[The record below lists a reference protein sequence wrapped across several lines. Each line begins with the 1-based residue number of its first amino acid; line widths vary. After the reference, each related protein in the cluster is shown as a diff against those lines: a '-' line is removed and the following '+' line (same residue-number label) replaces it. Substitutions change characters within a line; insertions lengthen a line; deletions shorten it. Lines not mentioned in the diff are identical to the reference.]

1 MKKIVFLFFIL
12 YGEIYGQGIDNRWV
26 FGYSCCAGNF
36 GATDLDFSSGTVNII
51 LKQRYMNFYETNGAI
66 SDQNGDLLFV
76 SNGIY
81 VANALDDTMQNGA
94 GINPSAYTTTMASHG
109 LALPQGNLVIP
120 FPEDSTKYYLFHE
133 TSDDMNGTWATLYLY
148 YSVID
153 MTLDG
158 GLGAVIQKNTVLLN
172 DSLVEGRI
180 TSCKHA
186 NGRDWWLVVH
196 QYHTGLV
203 YKYLITPQ
211 GISGPFTQDLI
222 TPRDVYFGQALFSP
236 QGTMFAYYEPFGDLD
251 IFDFDRCTGDFSN
264 IVHIDINDSAFA
276 GGAAFSPSGRYLYVS
291 SVNYI
296 YQFDM
301 SASNIDSSKVVV
313 GIYDGYQYQ
322 GLYQNFYLSALAPDG
337 KIYINCGDGSKYFHV
352 INSPDSAGLAC
363 DFVQRGLPL
372 PRWNAFTIPN
382 YPNYFLGADG
392 GTVCDSLPTGISD
405 IKSPIEEF
413 TVFPNPVRDFVFVNQ
428 SAKEPLLEI
437 SIVNSLG
444 QIEAVQF
451 TSINSG
457 QYLQVNMGGY
467 ASGVYYLQMRTVKS
481 VVTKKIVKQ

>member
-12 YGEIYGQGIDNRWV
+12 TGELFAQGLSNRWV

-36 GATDLDFSSGTVNII
+36 GGTDLNFSSDTVQVIPI
-51 LKQRYMNFYETNGAI
+51 QRYMNINCTVGSMSNR
-66 SDQNGDLLFV
+66 NGDLLFL

-81 VANALDDTMQNGA
+81 IANALDDTMQNGS
-94 GINPSAYTTTMASHG
+94 GINPASYTTSRNQWG

-133 TSDDMNGTWATLYLY
+133 TCDDVGGTYASLFLY
-148 YSVID
+148 YSIID

-172 DSLVEGRI
+172 DSLVEGRL
-180 TSCKHA
+180 TACKHA

-196 QYHTGLV
+196 QYNTGMV
-203 YKYLITPQ
+203 YKYLISPQ
-211 GISGPFTQDLI
+211 GISGPTMQALF
-222 TPRDVYFGQALFSP
+222 TPRDVWFGQALFSP
-236 QGTMFAYYEPFGDLD
+236 QGDKFAYYEPYGDLD
-251 IFDFDRCTGDFSN
+251 IFDFDRCTGDFLN
-264 IVHIDINDSAFA
+264 FIHIDINDSAGI
-276 GGAAFSPSGRYLYVS
+276 GGAAFSSTGRYLYLS
-291 SVNYI
+291 SMNYI

-301 SASNIDSSKVVV
+301 GASNIDSSKIVV

-337 KIYINCGDGSKYFHV
+337 KIYINCGDGSKYYHV
-352 INSPDSAGLAC
+352 ISSPDSAGLAC

-382 YPNYFLGADG
+382 YPNYFLGAEG
-392 GTVCDSLPTGISD
+392 GTVCDSLATGISN
-405 IKSPIEEF
+405 IKSPIETF
-413 TVFPNPVRDFVFVNQ
+413 SVFPNPVQDFVFVNQ
-428 SAKEPLLEI
+428 SSKEPIVEI

-444 QIEAVQF
+444 QTKTTQF
-451 TSINSG
+451 VSLNAG
-457 QYLQVNMGGY
+457 QYLEVNMTGFAAGIY
-467 ASGVYYLQMRTVKS
+467 FLQMRTA
-481 VVTKKIVKQ
+481 KKNVMQKVIKQ